1 MEGQNKSITFDGRE
15 IRLTTG
21 LYAPQASGSVMIECG
36 DTSLLVT
43 ATKTTKKEPADF
55 LPLICDYEEKLYAA
69 GRIPGGFM
77 RREGRPPERATLIAR
92 LIDRPMRPLFP
103 SWMRDE
109 IQIVASCLSLDER
122 VPADVLAVT
131 GASLATLLGEIP
143 FYGPMAAV
151 RVGLIGDDFIL
162 NPSYREI
169 EKGDLDIVVAGSP
182 DGIVMIE
189 AGANQLSEQD
199 TIEAIDFGYEA
210 VTELI
215 KSQEELLEDL
225 GIKQIKPLNPKED
238 KTLLDYLEKNC
249 TKPID
254 LILKKYDQSK
264 DERDEALDQ
273 IKSEIQ
279 EKIDG
284 LKDDNQLKV
293 VTSENDKLIH
303 SDFKKLTKKLMRAQ
317 IINEGKRVDG
327 RDLDEVRKIYASAGI
342 LPKRVHGSA
351 LFQRGL
357 TQVLSTTTLGTPSDA
372 QEMDDLNPSTEKT
385 YLHHYNFP
393 PYSVGETRPMR
404 TPGRREI
411 GHGALAERAIIPV
424 LPGKETFPYVL
435 RVVSEVLSSNGST
448 SMGSVCGSTL
458 SLLDAGVPLKAP
470 VSGTA
475 MGLIKEGKEI
485 RILTDIQGIED
496 FLGDMDFKVAGTE
509 KGITALQM
517 DMKITGLPVNIISDA
532 IKKARPARI
541 HILDKMK
548 EAIEKPQESL
558 SPHAPRLLSFRIDP
572 ELIGTVIGPGGRTIK
587 GITERTNTK
596 IDIEDGGIVTIASH
610 DGAAAEEA
618 QKIIEG
624 LTRKVHEGEIFS
636 GVVTRIIPIGAF
648 VEILPGKEGMV
659 HISQLSEARVDRVE
673 DVVRQGDEVTV
684 RVREIDSRG
693 RINLTLRGVS
703 QNGGMSYPEPTPT
716 PVAPLN

>member
-1 MEGQNKSITFDGRE
+1 
-15 IRLTTG
+15 
-21 LYAPQASGSVMIECG
+21 
-36 DTSLLVT
+36 
-43 ATKTTKKEPADF
+43 
-55 LPLICDYEEKLYAA
+55 
-69 GRIPGGFM
+69 M

-131 GASLATLLGEIP
+131 GASIATLLGEIP

-215 KSQEELLEDL
+215 KSQEDLLKDL
-225 GIKQIKPLNPKED
+225 GIKQIKPSDPEED
-238 KTLLDYLEKNC
+238 KTLPTYLEKNC
-249 TKPID
+249 SKAID
-254 LILKKYDQSK
+254 LVLKKFDQSK
-264 DERDEALDQ
+264 EERDLEL
-273 IKSEIQ
+273 
-279 EKIDG
+279 EKIKTETQSKIDS
-284 LKDDNQLKV
+284 LKDDNQIKV
-293 VTSENDKLIH
+293 QTSENEKLIH
-303 SDFKKLTKKLMRAQ
+303 SDFKKLTKKLMRSQ
-317 IINEGKRVDG
+317 IINDGKRVDG
-327 RDLDEVRKIYASAGI
+327 RELDEVRKITASAGI

-475 MGLIKEGKEI
+475 MGLIKEGKEV

-496 FLGDMDFKVAGTE
+496 FLGDMDFKVAGT
-509 KGITALQM
+509 KDGITSLQM
-517 DMKITGLPVNIISDA
+517 DIKITGITFEIMEQALNQAKDGRV
-532 IKKARPARI
+532 
-541 HILDKMK
+541 HILGEMNKALSASRSDVGKHTPKMEKINVDKK
-548 EAIEKPQESL
+548 DIA
-558 SPHAPRLLSFRIDP
+558 A
-572 ELIGTVIGPGGRTIK
+572 VIGKGGATIR
-587 GITERTNTK
+587 E
-596 IDIEDGGIVTIASH
+596 IVEKSSA
-610 DGAAAEEA
+610 
-618 QKIIEG
+618 
-624 LTRKVHEGEIFS
+624 KVDVNDE
-636 GVVTRIIPIGAF
+636 GVVTVAAPDEESRNIAMQMIKDITAKAELNKIYSGKVMKIMEFGAF
-648 VEILPGKEGMV
+648 VNFLGKQDGLV
-659 HISQLSEARVDRVE
+659 HISELADKRVGKVT
-673 DVVRQGDEVTV
+673 DVVKEGDEVKV
-684 RVREIDSRG
+684 KVIGFDRG
-693 RINLTLRGVS
+693 KVKLSIK
-703 QNGGMSYPEPTPT
+703 Q
-716 PVAPLN
+716 AAI